1 MDTKTLKDIIATR
14 IQAEMVIQRGYHS
27 CIRLCKWLMN

>member
-14 IQAEMVIQRGYHS
+14 IQAENGNPTGDIILVFDCANG
-27 CIRLCKWLMN
+27 